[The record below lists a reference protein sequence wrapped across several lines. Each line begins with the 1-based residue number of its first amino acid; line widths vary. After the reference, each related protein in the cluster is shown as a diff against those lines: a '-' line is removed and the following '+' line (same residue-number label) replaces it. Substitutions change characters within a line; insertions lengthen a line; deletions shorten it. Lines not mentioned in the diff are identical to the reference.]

1 MMEAEMTQNGKIF
14 LVEGLDLAGKTSAC
28 KNLVARFQPRSEYQ
42 RNAFAEKKTRST
54 WLRMTF
60 VGRMV

>member
-1 MMEAEMTQNGKIF
+1 
-14 LVEGLDLAGKTSAC
+14 
-28 KNLVARFQPRSEYQ
+28 LVARFQPRSEYQ